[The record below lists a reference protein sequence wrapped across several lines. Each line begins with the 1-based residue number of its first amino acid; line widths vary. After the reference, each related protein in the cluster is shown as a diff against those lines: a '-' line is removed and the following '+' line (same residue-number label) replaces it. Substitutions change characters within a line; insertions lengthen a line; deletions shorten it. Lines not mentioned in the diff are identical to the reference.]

1 MQTSKIRFNADRKE
15 RDISVDHLY
24 KWALRGEDVGIKCST
39 ALTGGKEKYHGTKRD
54 MIQHHHKYFLYDQRE
69 IPSRGIWRWANFC
82 FCKNK

>member
-54 MIQHHHKYFLYDQRE
+54 MKVAFSIITCAFCITKGGYPVGTLALG
-69 IPSRGIWRWANFC
+69 IPLW
-82 FCKNK
+82 